1 MQSALESLPGV
12 ASVDVSYED
21 KTATV
26 KLSDPGKFSV
36 EEALK
41 KLKEMYDDVSVVK
54 K

>member
-1 MQSALESLPGV
+1 ME
-12 ASVDVSYED
+12 VSFDD

-26 KLSDPGKFSV
+26 KLSDPSKFNV
-36 EEALK
+36 DEALK